1 MSFGKSLLSVFVE
14 LEDKPQESPKQTPQF
29 TNQPAPSIIAAP
41 IASSPTNF
49 GSLAPVLSDED
60 KAAIDNMIDELF
72 NSLNDPKPSYHE
84 LKSLSMTLKSSGLN
98 LSSTDLLRTALV
110 SISAQ
115 TPGATIN
122 KTTLIDDINR
132 LKQCLVDAEKN
143 FRTEAQ
149 TKNTT
154 RTETVTSRVT
164 EIDKEIAQLSE
175 KIKQLNDEKVS
186 LVKTAQEKEVIN
198 NTKVEYFTK
207 KIADSIQVLESDLSS
222 INNL

>member
-14 LEDKPQESPKQTPQF
+14 LEDKSQESPKQTTQF
-29 TNQPAPSIIAAP
+29 TNQSTPSIIAAP
-41 IASSPTNF
+41 IASNPTNF
-49 GSLAPVLSDED
+49 ASLTPVLSDED

-84 LKSLSMTLKSSGLN
+84 LKTLSMTFKSSGLN
-98 LSSTDLLRTALV
+98 LSSTDLLRAALV
-110 SISAQ
+110 SLSTQ
-115 TPGATIN
+115 SPGSTIN

-143 FRTEAQ
+143 FRTEAL

-154 RTETVTSRVT
+154 RSETVASRVT
-164 EIDKEIAQLSE
+164 EIDKEIVQLSE

-186 LVKTAQEKEVIN
+186 LVKTAKEKEIIN